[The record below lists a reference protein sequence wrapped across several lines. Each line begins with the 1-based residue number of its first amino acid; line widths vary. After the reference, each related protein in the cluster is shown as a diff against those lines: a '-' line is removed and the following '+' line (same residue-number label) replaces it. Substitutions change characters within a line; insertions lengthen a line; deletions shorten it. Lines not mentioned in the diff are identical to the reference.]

1 MSMDKLIEKI
11 AEKQNPTV
19 AGLDP
24 KLSYI
29 PEHIRSASYEK
40 YGKTLEGAADALL
53 QFNKGVI
60 DGIEK
65 GVRTWFFVLAFTA
78 IGLSTNFR
86 ELAPYFK
93 GGKPLILYV
102 CGQSFNLALT
112 LLMAYVMFYL
122 VFPEITAK
130 I

>member
-40 YGKTLEGAADALL
+40 YGKTLDGAADALL
-53 QFNKGVI
+53 QFN
-60 DGIEK
+60 
-65 GVRTWFFVLAFTA
+65 
-78 IGLSTNFR
+78 
-86 ELAPYFK
+86 
-93 GGKPLILYV
+93 
-102 CGQSFNLALT
+102 
-112 LLMAYVMFYL
+112 
-122 VFPEITAK
+122 
-130 I
+130 

>member
-40 YGKTLEGAADALL
+40 YGKTLEGGRAAPVQQGPHRRPVRYCPRGKAPGRLL
-53 QFNKGVI
+53 
-60 DGIEK
+60 
-65 GVRTWFFVLAFTA
+65 
-78 IGLSTNFR
+78 
-86 ELAPYFK
+86 
-93 GGKPLILYV
+93 
-102 CGQSFNLALT
+102 
-112 LLMAYVMFYL
+112 
-122 VFPEITAK
+122 
-130 I
+130 

>member
-53 QFNKGVI
+53 QFNKGLIDALCDIGRLFVI
-60 DGIEK
+60 SDENSATTMINSII
-65 GVRTWFFVLAFTA
+65 VIVSM
-78 IGLSTNFR
+78 I
-86 ELAPYFK
+86 
-93 GGKPLILYV
+93 
-102 CGQSFNLALT
+102 
-112 LLMAYVMFYL
+112 
-122 VFPEITAK
+122 
-130 I
+130 

>member
-11 AEKQNPTV
+11 VEKQNPTV

-53 QFNKGVI
+53 QFNKGLI
-60 DGIEK
+60 DACAMWSPRLSPK
-65 GVRTWFFVLAFTA
+65 PPTMRCTA
-78 IGLSTNFR
+78 GR
-86 ELAPYFK
+86 
-93 GGKPLILYV
+93 V
-102 CGQSFNLALT
+102 
-112 LLMAYVMFYL
+112 
-122 VFPEITAK
+122 
-130 I
+130 